1 MQFLVNTGQVGQLPG
16 GVFSRGDSLRALVW
30 CTLFTMKE
38 NLGLQDGFLDVALLQ
53 IDTSYAHL
61 RLIYPQADASMV
73 ESIRH
78 YGQLSAVVV
87 GRGQGGRDRY
97 ELVDGFKRFRA
108 CQQLGIKSLKARV
121 LDAGVHVLKAAMVCL
136 NWKARSIADLEEAM
150 VVHSLGHEDGLSQ
163 VEIAALL
170 GRHKSWVCRRMSLV
184 ERLSDEV
191 LSQIKLGLVRSSI
204 GRELARLPRG
214 NQPAALSTILK
225 YRFTCRETARL
236 VSLLL
241 DHPRWDHE
249 SILRFPEQILTDRTP
264 DCQKNNGL
272 SRAGLL
278 VHGKLMAIE
287 RHCLSISNEL
297 STTDLTLFTRQ
308 DWRPISYLV
317 EKIEKNIN
325 HLKKICTEHGEVFS

>member
-1 MQFLVNTGQVGQLPG
+1 
-16 GVFSRGDSLRALVW
+16 
-30 CTLFTMKE
+30 MKE
-38 NLGLQDGFLDVALLQ
+38 NLGLQDGFLEVSLSQ
-53 IDTSYAHL
+53 IDTSYGQL

-73 ESIRH
+73 ESVRQ

-87 GRGQGGRDRY
+87 GRGQGDRDRY

-191 LSQIKLGLVRSSI
+191 LSQIKLGLVKSSI

-214 NQPAALSTILK
+214 NQTAALSTILK
-225 YRFTCRETARL
+225 YRLTCRETARL
-236 VSLLL
+236 VCLLL
-241 DHPRWDHE
+241 EHPRWDHE

-264 DCQKNNGL
+264 DRPKNSGL
-272 SRAGLL
+272 SRSGLL

-297 STTDLTLFTRQ
+297 NTTDLTLFTRE
-308 DWRPISYLV
+308 DWRPIFYLV
-317 EKIEKNIN
+317 EKIEKNID
-325 HLKKICTEHGEVFS
+325 HLKKICAEHGEAFP